1 MRTHSAYATRLHNP
15 LLLFSWF
22 EDLKAAHQRVV
33 HAHHGTR
40 VVKLSAVIRSA
51 KNRHELTPSKEFI
64 AVFDDLM
71 RPTDQVK
78 VVATQEL
85 GHYVFTKGK
94 GDTTV
99 VFSPAYDVFVR
110 VGPQQIAQQASVRD
124 VRGTHDALDLFH
136 ILQLW
141 AKPAVHAEDLF
152 VYDGRNWQAVEA
164 VSEGLPQLNI
174 VPPLALVV
182 ESIYSVNRCALMI
195 ASQNEKV
202 LRILNFICK

>member
-1 MRTHSAYATRLHNP
+1 
-15 LLLFSWF
+15 
-22 EDLKAAHQRVV
+22 
-33 HAHHGTR
+33 
-40 VVKLSAVIRSA
+40 
-51 KNRHELTPSKEFI
+51 LTPSEEFI
-64 AVFDDLM
+64 AIFDHLM

-78 VVATQEL
+78 VVATQKL
-85 GHYVFTKGK
+85 GHYVFTEGE
-94 GDTTV
+94 GDSSV
-99 VFSPAYDVFVR
+99 VLPPAYDVFVR